1 MSKKISPRRK
11 SNYVKPNETERK
23 GLVITRVGQGYYR
36 QEILKRWNSKCAVT
50 NCKIDKI
57 LISSHI
63 VAWSESNDNERLD
76 VGNGILLSPNI
87 DSLFDRHLISFQDNG
102 EIMISSKLR
111 TEDLNLLSVN
121 HNMRLRIVFDDMKP
135 YLSRHRKIFNEKLEN

>member
-1 MSKKISPRRK
+1 M
-11 SNYVKPNETERK
+11 VK
-23 GLVITRVGQGYYR
+23 Q
-36 QEILKRWNSKCAVT
+36 
-50 NCKIDKI
+50 
-57 LISSHI
+57 
-63 VAWSESNDNERLD
+63 SNDNERLD

-111 TEDLNLLSVN
+111 TEDLNLLGVN

>member
-1 MSKKISPRRK
+1 MVTS
-11 SNYVKPNETERK
+11 
-23 GLVITRVGQGYYR
+23 RVGQGWYR
-36 QEILKRWNSKCAVT
+36 LEVLKRWDIKCAVT
-50 NCKIDKI
+50 DCGIEKI

-87 DSLFDRHLISFQDNG
+87 DALFDRHLISVQDNG

-111 TEDLNLLSVN
+111 TEDLNLLGVN
-121 HNMRLRIVFDDMKP
+121 HNMRLRIVFNDMKP